1 MDRVQELKQEL
12 QIAELE
18 EALETIKGTLHHV
31 TPTKLHVDPRHLK
44 HELGP
49 TPTATVL
56 LEGVPVE
63 ALLDTG
69 SPVSIVSLEKLLD
82 ALARTRPPGQTPE
95 EWKKEMQSRFV
106 PPSVVLKNYGGGELS
121 IVGQIEALVTRA
133 DFKINAVLQAQSN
146 ASVDMLIGTDLLPA
160 LGFAFVK
167 RDTGKDWDLL
177 SRANNSPSTSGN
189 KSNNDMDNKSNNDMD
204 NKSNNDMDN
213 KSNNDMDNKSNNDMG
228 NKSNN
233 DMGNKSNNDMD
244 NKNNNDMGNKSSNE
258 NGNIHNDDNN
268 VSNKSSNEIVNDN
281 DNIGNENNDGT
292 DIGNDLTNGSIDAG
306 NESSAVHLVTAV
318 RVPPRHTQVVRA
330 MIADRDFTVGT
341 KPFFEPRQDITV
353 TIGVQMDPAVVNTT
367 DDNCITLAV
376 HNSSATTIKVAP
388 GEELGRLYEVQE
400 VEDDKE
406 MRVYSFEC

>member
-1 MDRVQELKQEL
+1 MGKNVLSCQFLAGLKQSIKEKLLGTEGDLDLLLTKARFEEAKNDTRSGKPQKPPPVPSTSANGKKLFSNYSTRPECYACGLRGHLARDCWYKGRAAPQEAKGKNASAKQIASLSTQEGAKLDRVQELKQEL

-18 EALETIKGTLHHV
+18 EVLETIKGTLHHV
-31 TPTKLHVDPRHLK
+31 TPTKLHVDPRHIK
-44 HELGP
+44 HELGQ

-106 PPSVVLKNYGGGELS
+106 LPSVVLKNYGGGELS

-189 KSNNDMDNKSNNDMD
+189 KSNNHMDNKSNNDMD
-204 NKSNNDMDN
+204 NKSNNHMDN
-213 KSNNDMDNKSNNDMG
+213 KSNNHMDNK
-228 NKSNN
+228 K
-233 DMGNKSNNDMD
+233 
-244 NKNNNDMGNKSSNE
+244 
-258 NGNIHNDDNN
+258 
-268 VSNKSSNEIVNDN
+268 
-281 DNIGNENNDGT
+281 
-292 DIGNDLTNGSIDAG
+292 
-306 NESSAVHLVTAV
+306 
-318 RVPPRHTQVVRA
+318 
-330 MIADRDFTVGT
+330 
-341 KPFFEPRQDITV
+341 
-353 TIGVQMDPAVVNTT
+353 
-367 DDNCITLAV
+367 
-376 HNSSATTIKVAP
+376 
-388 GEELGRLYEVQE
+388 
-400 VEDDKE
+400 
-406 MRVYSFEC
+406 

>member
-1 MDRVQELKQEL
+1 M
-12 QIAELE
+12 
-18 EALETIKGTLHHV
+18 
-31 TPTKLHVDPRHLK
+31 
-44 HELGP
+44 
-49 TPTATVL
+49 
-56 LEGVPVE
+56 
-63 ALLDTG
+63 
-69 SPVSIVSLEKLLD
+69 SIVSLEKLLD

-204 NKSNNDMDN
+204 NKSNNDMGN
-213 KSNNDMDNKSNNDMG
+213 KSNNDMDNKSNSDMG
-228 NKSNN
+228 NKS
-233 DMGNKSNNDMD
+233 
-244 NKNNNDMGNKSSNE
+244 NNDMGNKSSNE
-258 NGNIHNDDNN
+258 NGNIRNDDNN

-281 DNIGNENNDGT
+281 DNIGNENNDST

-318 RVPPRHTQVVRA
+318 RVPL
-330 MIADRDFTVGT
+330 
-341 KPFFEPRQDITV
+341 K
-353 TIGVQMDPAVVNTT
+353 
-367 DDNCITLAV
+367 
-376 HNSSATTIKVAP
+376 
-388 GEELGRLYEVQE
+388 
-400 VEDDKE
+400 
-406 MRVYSFEC
+406 